1 MMPSSADLVGTL
13 LAGVDVILKAAGATR
28 VPTPDLSG
36 LAGTADGLVAVYEDT
51 QSFVGVA
58 SYSSVA
64 ALREGWLQAQ
74 EDVALLT
81 SNSLASLGAKA
92 WDGYLV
98 LLSTQAIPE
107 REVAAVTA
115 IRANTRRLR
124 KLVIAPS
131 DETTAATPERL
142 SNFLRR
148 ELAPLL
154 PLYLPRD
161 RSFQDPVKALPHRLK
176 VPGMTA
182 TDIKTVLEAYDAGS
196 PMVVALHTQRLS
208 AEGLS

>member
-1 MMPSSADLVGTL
+1 MPSSADLVGTL

-51 QSFVGVA
+51 QIFVGVA

-161 RSFQDPVKALPHRLK
+161 GSFQDPVKALPHRLK

-196 PMVVALHTQRLS
+196 PMVVALHRQRLS

>member
-1 MMPSSADLVGTL
+1 MPSSADLVGTL
-13 LAGVDVILKAAGATR
+13 LARVDAILQSAGATR

-58 SYSSVA
+58 SYTSVA

-74 EDVALLT
+74 EDLALLT
-81 SNSLASLGAKA
+81 SSSIASLGAKA

-115 IRANTRRLR
+115 IRGNTRRLR

-131 DETTAATPERL
+131 DETAAATPERL

-154 PLYLPRD
+154 PLDLPRD
-161 RSFQDPVKALPHRLK
+161 GTYQDPVKALPQRLK

-182 TDIKTVLEAYDAGS
+182 TDITTVLDAYDAGS
-196 PMVVALHTQRLS
+196 PMVVALHQQRLS
-208 AEGLS
+208 AEAHS